1 MFNYCVSSDVR
12 RNIAL
17 HSHLQACCCC
27 KLFYVRDRL
36 SHFELTNEPASFRE
50 LLLRLLRYER
60 NEELKD
66 VSECSI
72 TESYWVT
79 GFSSTNVLAHME
91 TGWHKDR
98 F

>member
-1 MFNYCVSSDVR
+1 ML

-27 KLFYVRDRL
+27 KSFYVRKRL
-36 SHFELTNEPASFRE
+36 SHFELEMN
-50 LLLRLLRYER
+50 LLHFENFCYDCYDQR